1 LNIKVL
7 KYNLP
12 IDITSN
18 LLASG
23 ILGIL
28 IGITYFFTKN
38 WILNNIIGICFSVIG
53 IV

>member
-1 LNIKVL
+1 MKIL
-7 KYNLP
+7 KYELP

-18 LLASG
+18 LLSSG
-23 ILGIL
+23 TLGLL
-28 IGITYFFTKN
+28 IGVTYFITKN